1 MAMAYAGVRFIEGS
15 GLWVGKR
22 WASWVGVIGGAAY
35 VPLEIHELVRHPSIS
50 KCGVLLFNLVVAY
63 LVAHLP
69 VRPAAP
75 PPGFERA

>member
-1 MAMAYAGVRFIEGS
+1 MAMAYAVVRFIEGS
-15 GLWVGKR
+15 RLWVGKR

-35 VPLEIHELVRHPSIS
+35 VPLEIHELVRLPSIS

-75 PPGFERA
+75 PSGFERA